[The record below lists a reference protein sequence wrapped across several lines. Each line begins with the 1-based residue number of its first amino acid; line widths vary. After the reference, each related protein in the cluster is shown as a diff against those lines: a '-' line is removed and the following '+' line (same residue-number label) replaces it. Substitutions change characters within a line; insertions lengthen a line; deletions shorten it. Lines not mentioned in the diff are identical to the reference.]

1 MDSKKLNDWLQVVGL
16 FAVVGS
22 LIFVGLQMRQ
32 TQEIALSQAY
42 QSRAETSIN
51 TMLAHLENDAALSG
65 MTKMY
70 EGHSDELTPNESTA
84 LFVLAAARMIH
95 LENVHYQYQQ
105 GFVSQEHWD
114 TQLAEMR
121 GALSDPSF
129 RVAFGNPAMW
139 RASFAKIIKELYEEI
154 DGGTEVKPGSTH

>member
-1 MDSKKLNDWLQVVGL
+1 MDSKKLNDWLQVIGL
-16 FAVVGS
+16 FALVGS
-22 LIFVGLQMRQ
+22 LVFVGLQMRQ

-42 QSRAETSIN
+42 QARAETSMN
-51 TMLAHLENDAALSG
+51 WMLAQLENDAALSG
-65 MTKMY
+65 WAKMSA
-70 EGHSDELTPNESTA
+70 GRLGELTSIESTA
-84 LFVLAAARMIH
+84 LGAMAAARLIH

-121 GALSDPSF
+121 MALPDPSY
-129 RVAFGNPAMW
+129 RAAFGNPEMW

-154 DGGTEVKPGSTH
+154 DGGTAVKPGSTH